1 MEQLQ
6 IQQGNSAVTACHVEE
21 NAHGAVTVMARVQ
34 GSNCRVADHGVENA
48 HGAELHVQGSS
59 C

>member
-6 IQQGNSAVTACHVEE
+6 IQQGSSAVAACHVEE
-21 NAHGAVTVMARVQ
+21 HAHGAVTVMARVQ